1 MRYLLLRRSSHG
13 GPQTARPRLRARSLA
28 RATRSHG
35 TPSRTL
41 PRAQSR
47 TLRVCHLRDLVV
59 CCSLTLS
66 SDYLTAN
73 DPTLATPL
81 TDAQKADLYAQLAS
95 GAESGWDYSSRFLK
109 EPLAGGSANT
119 NPALRTLNIKNIV
132 PVDLNS
138 ILCTCSLGAYALHVL
153 NPLSDLV

>member
-1 MRYLLLRRSSHG
+1 M
-13 GPQTARPRLRARSLA
+13 
-28 RATRSHG
+28 
-35 TPSRTL
+35 TL
-41 PRAQSR
+41 QGA
-47 TLRVCHLRDLVV
+47 
-59 CCSLTLS
+59 CSLIS
-66 SDYLTAN
+66 SPDYLTAN

-138 ILCTCSLGAYALHVL
+138 ILCTCSLGVTLYMC
-153 NPLSDLV
+153 